1 LKIVTDFFVQDNDVN
16 KYQKCNL
23 FQVKVQKI
31 ENIEGYSEKQFLK
44 YFVSIKKNFIAQDE
58 PTMLELR
65 EKM

>member
-1 LKIVTDFFVQDNDVN
+1 
-16 KYQKCNL
+16 L